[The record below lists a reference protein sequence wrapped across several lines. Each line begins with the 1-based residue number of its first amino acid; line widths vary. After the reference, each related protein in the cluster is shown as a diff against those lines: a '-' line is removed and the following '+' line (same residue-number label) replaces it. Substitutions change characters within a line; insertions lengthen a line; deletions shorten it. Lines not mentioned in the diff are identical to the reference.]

1 MNQVKMTKVLPLP
14 TLHISTKFGPN
25 HSWNYCTTVD
35 LIFRSVDL
43 APPMVVSGSKQQAFL
58 LLPNLVWIGV
68 VGGNKWLRPTYR
80 KSLLYASPGSVKI
93 CRSTFIRL
101 CCHVCQWNPAGQDIE
116 ATMYPWVTSTNKIQL
131 HDMCNQKIIQS
142 EQNIAYSV
150 SSIKNQ

>member
-80 KSLLYASPGSVKI
+80 KSLLYASPGSGKNVYS
-93 CRSTFIRL
+93 RPTFIRL
-101 CCHVCQWNPAGQDIE
+101 WWHVSETQQGKGHAL
-116 ATMYPWVTSTNKIQL
+116 YPRVTSLIKAYIHPLYPIQCL
-131 HDMCNQKIIQS
+131 PTWVLYH
-142 EQNIAYSV
+142 
-150 SSIKNQ
+150 